1 MSSLAALLSRELRL
15 AFKYG
20 SDSLIVVAFFIVAS
34 MLFPFGIGPDPA
46 ILQRIAP
53 GVIWIMAL
61 LSVLL
66 SLDRMFQ
73 SDFEDGSLELLTL
86 GPHPLGLVVIVKLL
100 ASWLTSGVPLMAAT
114 PILALL
120 LNMDH
125 AVIVPVLASMLLGT
139 PTLTAIGAV
148 GAALTL
154 GARRGSVLLSLLV
167 LPLYVPVLIFGVGV
181 VESVE
186 AGGPVSA
193 PLLMLAAFL
202 LVAIV
207 MAPLAAA
214 AAIRQAVS

>member
-1 MSSLAALLSRELRL
+1 MSLLSSLLSRELRL
-15 AFKYG
+15 AFRYG
-20 SDSLIVVAFFIVAS
+20 SDSLIVVAFFIVAA

-73 SDFEDGSLELLTL
+73 SDFEDGSLELLAL

-114 PILALL
+114 PVLALL
-120 LNMDH
+120 LNMDR
-125 AVIVPVLASMLLGT
+125 AVIVPALASMLLGT

-154 GARRGSVLLSLLV
+154 GARRGGVLLSLLV
-167 LPLYVPVLIFGVGV
+167 LPLYVPILIFGVGV

-202 LVAIV
+202 LGAIV

>member
-1 MSSLAALLSRELRL
+1 MSLLSSLLSRELRL
-15 AFKYG
+15 AFRYG
-20 SDSLIVVAFFIVAS
+20 SDSLIVVAFFIVAA

-100 ASWLTSGVPLMAAT
+100 ASWLTSGVPLMVAT
-114 PILALL
+114 PVLALL

-139 PTLTAIGAV
+139 PTLTAIGAI

-167 LPLYVPVLIFGVGV
+167 LPLYVPILIFGVGV

>member
-1 MSSLAALLSRELRL
+1 MSMFSALLARELRL

-20 SDSLIVVAFFIVAS
+20 SDSLIVVAFFIVAA

-86 GPHPLGLVVIVKLL
+86 GPHPLGLVVIVKVL

-114 PILALL
+114 PVLALL
-120 LNMDH
+120 LNMDR

-167 LPLYVPVLIFGVGV
+167 LPLYVPILIFGVGV

-186 AGGPVSA
+186 AGGSVSA

>member
-1 MSSLAALLSRELRL
+1 MSSLSPLLHRELKL
-15 AFKYG
+15 AFRYG
-20 SDSLIVVAFFIVAS
+20 GDSLIVVAFFVVAA

-46 ILQRIAP
+46 ILQRIAA

-73 SDFEDGSLELLTL
+73 NDFDDGSLELLAL

-100 ASWLTSGVPLMAAT
+100 ASWLATGVPLMAAT

-125 AVIVPVLASMLLGT
+125 AFIVPLLASMLLGT
-139 PTLTAIGAV
+139 PTLTAIGAI

-181 VESVE
+181 VE
-186 AGGPVSA
+186 AGAPIRA
-193 PLLMLAAFL
+193 PLFMLGAFFLM
-202 LVAIV
+202 AIV
-207 MAPLAAA
+207 VAPVAAA
-214 AAIRQAVS
+214 AAIRQAAS